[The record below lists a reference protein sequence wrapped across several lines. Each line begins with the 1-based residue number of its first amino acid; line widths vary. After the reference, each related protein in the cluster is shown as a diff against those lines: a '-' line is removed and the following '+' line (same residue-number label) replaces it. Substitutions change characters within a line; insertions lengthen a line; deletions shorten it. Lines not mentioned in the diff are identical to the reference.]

1 MKSSVTFV
9 NSTPGGQLEQGEE
22 HGLQG
27 HRREDEEEGARRR
40 LRRPGV
46 GAHRGTRRPLPGAV
60 RRPHG
65 HPDQA
70 DSNPGRQGH

>member
-1 MKSSVTFV
+1 MKFNATFV
-9 NSTPGGQLEQGEE
+9 NSTSGGQLEQGEE

-27 HRREDEEEGARRR
+27 YRREDEEERTCRR

-46 GAHRGTRRPLPGAV
+46 GAHRGTRRPVPGPV